1 MTMLYLIIAA
11 IVLALFADSV
21 WQFWRGW
28 RTGQT
33 RQLGLAGL
41 YNDVQLDRDDEDD
54 RLWFLT
60 AMIVR
65 GVGAVIYPLICAGLG
80 FKGLA
85 EIF

>member
-1 MTMLYLIIAA
+1 MLYLIIAA

-28 RTGQT
+28 RTGVT
-33 RQLGLAGL
+33 RQLGFGGL

-54 RLWFLT
+54 RLWFYW

-65 GVGAVIYPLICAGLG
+65 GIGVFAYPVTCLVLVYVALTT
-80 FKGLA
+80 
-85 EIF
+85 